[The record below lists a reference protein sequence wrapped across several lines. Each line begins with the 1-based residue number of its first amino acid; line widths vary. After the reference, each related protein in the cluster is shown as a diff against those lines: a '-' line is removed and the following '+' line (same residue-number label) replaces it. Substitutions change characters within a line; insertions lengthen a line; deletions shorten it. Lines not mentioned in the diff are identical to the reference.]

1 MRILTVVA
9 LLILFFT
16 NASKAANNGPW
27 CYRDFGGPQYT
38 NCFYYSIREC
48 LTAAG
53 VLGGVCERNH
63 GAAAETPRANP
74 RYNRARPARAH
85 PV

>member
-9 LLILFFT
+9 LPMLAFT
-16 NASKAANNGPW
+16 STLKAVNDGPW
-27 CYRDFGGPQYT
+27 CYRDLGGPQYT
-38 NCFYYSIREC
+38 NCSYYSIREC

-63 GAAAETPRANP
+63 GAAPEPTKKSKPKTRS
-74 RYNRARPARAH
+74 R
-85 PV
+85 